1 MKLFAILAT
10 AVLAKSFKNGNY
22 NLGGDNT
29 DIDSGSSGYNGN
41 SGDNGNSGNDG
52 NSEDSGKNSCVTCVG
67 TSRADCEAW
76 VQIMKYK
83 NE

>member
-29 DIDSGSSGYNGN
+29 NIDSGSSGYNGN
-41 SGDNGNSGNDG
+41 SGDNGPDG
-52 NSEDSGKNSCVTCVG
+52 G
-67 TSRADCEAW
+67 
-76 VQIMKYK
+76 
-83 NE
+83 